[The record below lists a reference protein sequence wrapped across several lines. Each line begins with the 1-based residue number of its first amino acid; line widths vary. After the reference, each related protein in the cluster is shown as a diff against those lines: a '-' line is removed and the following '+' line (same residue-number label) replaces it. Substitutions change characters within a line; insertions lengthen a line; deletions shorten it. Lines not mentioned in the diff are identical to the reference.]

1 MLPSDGVVEVK
12 AREDGVV
19 REDRVY
25 KVGVKMIVRDLKLG
39 RRNVVAG
46 VDNDVTGAESA
57 CVAGVRVDRISG
69 DRETNLEVQP
79 LEIELVM
86 SPLQ

>member
-1 MLPSDGVVEVK
+1 M
-12 AREDGVV
+12 V

-39 RRNVVAG
+39 RRTVVAG

-57 CVAGVRVDRISG
+57 CATGVCVDGISG